1 MNHLLLRPHF
11 FLRLF
16 SSEVEA
22 TLPGRG
28 TEGVLAPLL
37 RLLLAER
44 KLLRAFCH
52 DGSDPVVFLV
62 LDTEV
67 PFQQLQRLNKENG
80 HGENR
85 MKCL

>member
-11 FLRLF
+11 FERLF

-28 TEGVLAPLL
+28 AEGVLAPLL

-44 KLLRAFCH
+44 ELLCAFSH
-52 DGSDPVVFLV
+52 DGGYSVVFFV
-62 LDTEV
+62 LDAEV
-67 PFQQLQRLNKENG
+67 PFQQLQ
-80 HGENR
+80 
-85 MKCL
+85 CLK